1 MNTLDIVTQY
11 AHTINEN
18 NCFLL
23 QRESVDL
30 AIKLLDEADFKGS
43 TVHVEQVKYFHQ
55 NFLDSKLSWQEY
67 IWHIFLSRSYTIRT
81 FSMLIFSSLPSF
93 IKQVKPEPGL
103 ATVLW
108 L

>member
-1 MNTLDIVTQY
+1 MNTPDIVTQY
-11 AHTINEN
+11 AHTIHEN

-55 NFLDSKLSWQEY
+55 NFLDSKLS
-67 IWHIFLSRSYTIRT
+67 
-81 FSMLIFSSLPSF
+81 
-93 IKQVKPEPGL
+93 
-103 ATVLW
+103 
-108 L
+108 

>member
-1 MNTLDIVTQY
+1 MNTLDIMTWY
-11 AHTINEN
+11 AHNIHEN

-55 NFLDSKLSWQEY
+55 NFLDSKLS
-67 IWHIFLSRSYTIRT
+67 
-81 FSMLIFSSLPSF
+81 
-93 IKQVKPEPGL
+93 
-103 ATVLW
+103 
-108 L
+108 

>member
-11 AHTINEN
+11 AHNIHEK

-43 TVHVEQVKYFHQ
+43 TVHVEQVKYFH
-55 NFLDSKLSWQEY
+55 
-67 IWHIFLSRSYTIRT
+67 
-81 FSMLIFSSLPSF
+81 
-93 IKQVKPEPGL
+93 
-103 ATVLW
+103 
-108 L
+108 